1 MNIVF
6 DFGAVMVQWR
16 PHDVVS
22 KHFPEIANSPE
33 AAAHLASSFFAHPDW
48 QEFDAGRVSAQE
60 ISQLSA
66 KRLSLQ
72 VQAVQRMVDAIEDH
86 ITPIASSV
94 QVLEDLHAER
104 QERSGHEPNGHKLY
118 FLSNMPAPYAR
129 GLERHA
135 FMRCFDGGIFSG
147 DHGLI
152 KPQPEIF
159 QKLENMYSLQGQQ
172 ILFIDDHPANIAAA
186 QLAAWQTLHLTDP
199 AQLASSLRAK
209 LQSR

>member
-6 DFGAVMVQWR
+6 DFGAVLVNWR
-16 PHDVVS
+16 PHDVVR
-22 KHFPEIANSPE
+22 KHFPEQANTPE
-33 AAAHLASSFFAHPDW
+33 AAAQLANSLFAHADW
-48 QEFDAGRVSAQE
+48 QSFDAGRVSPEE
-60 ISQLSA
+60 ISQLSSA
-66 KRLSLQ
+66 RLQLDAIQ
-72 VQAVQRMVDAIEDH
+72 LRQMVDDIEDH

-94 QVLEDLHAER
+94 KVLENLHAQR
-104 QERSGHEPNGHKLY
+104 QEKGHKLF

-159 QKLENMYSLQGQQ
+159 EKLEVMYCLKGQQ
-172 ILFIDDHPANIAAA
+172 VLFIDDHPANIAASEKHG
-186 QLAAWQTLHLTDP
+186 WQTLHLVDP
-199 AQLASSLRAK
+199 SKLPELLLAHLAQSMP
-209 LQSR
+209 

>member
-1 MNIVF
+1 MTDRLNIVF
-6 DFGAVMVQWR
+6 DFGAVLVNWR
-16 PHDVVS
+16 PHDVVR
-22 KHFPEIANSPE
+22 KHFPDLANTPE
-33 AAAHLASSFFAHPDW
+33 AAAQLASSFFAHPDW
-48 QEFDAGRVSAQE
+48 QDFDAGRVSAQE
-60 ISQLSA
+60 ISQLTAS
-66 KRLSLQ
+66 RLSLK
-72 VQAVQRMVDAIEDH
+72 VQEVQRMVDAIEDH

-94 QVLEDLHAER
+94 QVLENLHA
-104 QERSGHEPNGHKLY
+104 QRSVTGHKIF

-159 QKLENMYSLQGQQ
+159 QKLEAMHQLQGQP

-186 QLAAWQTLHLTDP
+186 EKQGWQTLHLTDP
-199 AQLASSLRAK
+199 SKLPEQLLAK
-209 LQSR
+209 LTQSMP

>member
-6 DFGAVMVQWR
+6 DFGAVLVNWR
-16 PHDVVS
+16 PHDVVR
-22 KHFPEIANSPE
+22 KHFPDLANTPE
-33 AAAHLASSFFAHPDW
+33 AAAQLANNFFAHPDW
-48 QEFDAGRVSAQE
+48 QAFDAGRVSPQE

-66 KRLSLQ
+66 SRLSLD
-72 VQAVQRMVDAIEDH
+72 VKAVRHMVDAIEDH
-86 ITPIASSV
+86 IKPIPSSV
-94 QVLEDLHAER
+94 QVLENLHAQRSER
-104 QERSGHEPNGHKLY
+104 NHKIF
-118 FLSNMPAPYAR
+118 FLSNMPALYAR

-159 QKLENMYSLQGQQ
+159 QKLEAMHQLQGQP

-186 QLAAWQTLHLTDP
+186 EKQGWQALHLTDP
-199 AQLASSLRAK
+199 SLLTSQLTALLSRA
-209 LQSR
+209 

>member
-16 PHDVVS
+16 PRDVVR
-22 KHFPEIANSPE
+22 KHFPEIANTSD
-33 AAAHLASSFFAHPDW
+33 AAAKLANDFFAHPDW
-48 QEFDAGRVSAQE
+48 QAFDAGRVSAQE

-66 KRLSLQ
+66 SRLSLD
-72 VQAVQRMVDAIEDH
+72 VKAVQHMVDAIEDH

-94 QVLEDLHAER
+94 QVLEALYAQREAK
-104 QERSGHEPNGHKLY
+104 GYKLY
-118 FLSNMPAPYAR
+118 FLSNMPVPYAR

-147 DHGLI
+147 DVGLI

-159 QKLENMYSLQGQQ
+159 QKLEANYGLRGQD
-172 ILFIDDHPANIAAA
+172 ILFIDDHLANIAAA
-186 QLAAWQTLHLTDP
+186 GIQGWQTLHLTDP
-199 AQLASSLRAK
+199 ALLTSELSAK
-209 LQSR
+209 LLTA

>member
-6 DFGAVMVQWR
+6 DFGAVLVNWR
-16 PHDVVS
+16 PLDVVR
-22 KHFPEIANSPE
+22 KHFPALANTSE
-33 AAAHLASSFFAHPDW
+33 AAAQLAGCFFAHPDW
-48 QEFDAGRVSAQE
+48 QAFDAGRVNAQE

-66 KRLSLQ
+66 NRLKLD
-72 VQAVQRMVDAIEDH
+72 VRAVRQMVDAIEDH
-86 ITPIASSV
+86 ITPIQSSV
-94 QVLEDLHAER
+94 QVLESLHAQRVE
-104 QERSGHEPNGHKLY
+104 KTY
-118 FLSNMPAPYAR
+118 KIFFLSNMPAPYAR

-159 QKLENMYSLQGQQ
+159 QKLEAMHRLQGQP

-186 QLAAWQTLHLTDP
+186 HQRGWKTLHLTDP
-199 AQLASSLRAK
+199 SKLPEMLVAK
-209 LQSR
+209 LA

>member
-6 DFGAVMVQWR
+6 DFGAVLVQWR
-16 PHDVVS
+16 PHDVVR
-22 KHFPEIANSPE
+22 KHFPDIANTPE
-33 AAAHLASSFFAHPDW
+33 SAAQLASSFFAHPDW
-48 QEFDAGRVSAQE
+48 QEFDAGRVSAQA

-66 KRLSLQ
+66 TRLKLD
-72 VQAVQRMVDAIEDH
+72 VKAVQKMVNDIEDH

-94 QVLEDLHAER
+94 QVLESLYAAK
-104 QERSGHEPNGHKLY
+104 GHKLY

-159 QKLENMYSLQGQQ
+159 QKLEAMHELKSQP

-186 QLAAWQTLHLTDP
+186 QKQGWQAIHLTDP
-199 AQLASSLRAK
+199 SHLPDLLSQRLHA
-209 LQSR
+209 

>member
-16 PHDVVS
+16 PHDVVR
-22 KHFPEIANSPE
+22 KHFPEIANTPE
-33 AAAHLASSFFAHPDW
+33 AAAQLASSFFAHPDW

-66 KRLSLQ
+66 KRLSLDTE
-72 VQAVQRMVDAIEDH
+72 AVQHMVDAIEDH
-86 ITPIASSV
+86 VTPIPSSV
-94 QVLEDLHAER
+94 QVLENLHAQR
-104 QERSGHEPNGHKLY
+104 QAKGYKLY

-129 GLERHA
+129 NLERHA

-159 QKLENMYSLQGQQ
+159 EKLQAMYSLQDQP
-172 ILFIDDHPANIAAA
+172 ILFIDDHLANITAARIA
-186 QLAAWQTLHLTDP
+186 GWQTLHLTEP
-199 AQLASSLRAK
+199 ARLAELLRTR
-209 LQSR
+209 LQRG

>member
-6 DFGAVMVQWR
+6 DFGAVLVNWR
-16 PHDVVS
+16 PHDVVH
-22 KHFPEIANSPE
+22 KHFPAIAHSPE
-33 AAAHLASSFFAHPDW
+33 SAVQLASSFFAHPDW
-48 QEFDAGRVSAQE
+48 QEFDAGRVSAQD

-66 KRLSLQ
+66 TRLKLD
-72 VQAVQRMVDAIEDH
+72 VKAVQHMVDDIEDH
-86 ITPIASSV
+86 ITPIPSAV
-94 QVLEDLHAER
+94 QVLESLHAQR
-104 QERSGHEPNGHKLY
+104 AAKGYKLY

-159 QKLENMYSLQGQQ
+159 QKLEVMYALKGQH

-186 QLAAWQTLHLTDP
+186 QVQGWQTLHLTDP
-199 AQLASSLRAK
+199 SLLSNELLQK
-209 LQSR
+209 LGG

>member
-1 MNIVF
+1 MSDRLNIVF
-6 DFGAVMVQWR
+6 DFGAVLVDWQPVNVVQR
-16 PHDVVS
+16 
-22 KHFPEIANSPE
+22 HFPDITSTRE
-33 AAAHLASSFFAHPDW
+33 AATRMANAIFNHSDW
-48 QEFDAGRVSAQE
+48 LDFDAGRLSAQE

-66 KRLSLQ
+66 SRLSLS
-72 VQAVQRMVDAIEDH
+72 VQEVQHMVDAIEDH

-94 QVLEDLHAER
+94 HMLENLHA
-104 QERSGHEPNGHKLY
+104 QRSETNHKIF

-159 QKLENMYSLQGQQ
+159 QKLEAMHHLQGQP
-172 ILFIDDHPANIAAA
+172 ILFIDDHPANIVAAEK
-186 QLAAWQTLHLTDP
+186 QGWQTLHLTDP
-199 AQLASSLRAK
+199 SKLPELLLAK
-209 LQSR
+209 LT

>member
-6 DFGAVMVQWR
+6 DFGAVLVNWR
-16 PHDVVS
+16 PHDVVR
-22 KHFPEIANSPE
+22 KHFPEIAHSQEKVAQLSNSLFS
-33 AAAHLASSFFAHPDW
+33 HDDW
-48 QEFDAGRVSAQE
+48 QGFDAGRLTSEE
-60 ISQLSA
+60 ISSFTA
-66 KRLSLQ
+66 RRLSLDER
-72 VQAVQRMVDAIEDH
+72 VVWRMVDDINDH
-86 ITPIASSV
+86 ISPIASSV
-94 QVLEDLHAER
+94 QVLESLYEQREAK
-104 QERSGHEPNGHKLY
+104 GYKIY

-159 QKLENMYSLQGQQ
+159 HKLEAMYGLQGQK

-186 QLAAWQTLHLTDP
+186 NKQGWQTLHLIDP
-199 AQLASSLRAK
+199 SSLPALLQMK
-209 LQSR
+209 LVS